1 VETFLNDYRQKVDQ
15 LEFLISNLTISEP
28 LVTQKSEQEQEQDQ
42 DQDQDQDS
50 SNDEKQNYYD
60 KKTWRSLIDLRLKRA
75 KRIISRLSS
84 IASSK
89 KPTTATTT
97 VTKFLPTSILLLHF

>member
-1 VETFLNDYRQKVDQ
+1 MDQ

-28 LVTQKSEQEQEQDQ
+28 LVTQKSEQEQDQ
-42 DQDQDQDS
+42 DQEQDS

-75 KRIISRLSS
+75 KGIISRLTS

-89 KPTTATTT
+89 KPITTATTTT